1 MSGKRAGGRLQSL
14 DIVRGFAALAVVL
27 YHYSVMLPR
36 LAPGARSIPLAFG
49 QGGYGV
55 HLFFVVSGFVILMSL
70 ERSTARQFLISRFTR
85 LYPVYWLAC
94 FLTFAVLTLSRSIP
108 YDVPVGTFLVNLTML
123 QAFLRVEDVD
133 GVYWSLAYELGFY
146 AFLFAAVRIGGGRLI
161 ALLPH
166 YMIAGAL
173 LFYVAS
179 PYIPHPLHLLL
190 MLHPYAHLF
199 GCGLA
204 LYLLRTRGF
213 SCAQAFILIAMPLVQ
228 ALYDGWLGL
237 AVGGVIALVMSLACL
252 TRWQPGRI
260 AQPLVWLGGMSY
272 ALYLTH
278 QMLGYALITRLQ
290 AGGVGPWA
298 SFAITLAAALLLAH
312 VLTRYW
318 ERPVSA
324 WMKRRLTAWADRL
337 GPPAAAIARRSS

>member
-1 MSGKRAGGRLQSL
+1 MSGARAGGRLQSL
-14 DIVRGFAALAVVL
+14 DIVRGVAALAVVL
-27 YHYSVMLPR
+27 YHYTVMLPSF
-36 LAPGARSIPLAFG
+36 APGTRPIPIAFG

-55 HLFFVVSGFVILMSL
+55 HLFFAVSGFVILMSL

-94 FLTFAVLTLSRSIP
+94 GLTFAVLTLSRSIP
-108 YDVPVGTFLVNLTML
+108 YDVTVPTFLVNLTML

-133 GVYWSLAYELGFY
+133 GVYWSLVYELGFY
-146 AFLFAAVRIGGGRLI
+146 AFLFATVRLGGERVI
-161 ALLPH
+161 ALLPP

-173 LFYVAS
+173 LFYVTA

-199 GCGLA
+199 ACGLA
-204 LYLLRTRGF
+204 LYLMRTRGG
-213 SCAQAFILIAMPLVQ
+213 SRAQAAVLVATPLVQ

-237 AVGGVIALVMSLACL
+237 AVGVLIVLVMSLACL
-252 TRWQPGRI
+252 TRRRPGRL
-260 AQPLVWLGGMSY
+260 ARPLIWLGGLSY

-278 QMLGYALITRLQ
+278 QMLGYALIARLQ
-290 AGGVGPWA
+290 AAGVGPWA
-298 SFAITLAAALLLAH
+298 SFAITFAAALLLAH
-312 VLTRYW
+312 ALTRYW

-324 WMKRRLTAWADRL
+324 WMKRRLTAWADRAH
-337 GPPAAAIARRSS
+337 PAAAGVR